1 MATESTQSTPD
12 FVTRWKGAVERG
24 DAAAAT
30 GCLAEDVELI
40 SPLTAQFRFK
50 GRAQL
55 NDVMG
60 AAFEVISDIRFHT
73 DVGDADT
80 RALFYNG
87 RVGDIDVEEAQ
98 LLRLDPGGRI
108 REITLFGR
116 PLPAL
121 TAVMA
126 GMGPRLLR
134 RQGNANLAP
143 VVTAAIA
150 PLAFLT
156 KLGEHRLVPLGDPNR
171 NRHRSGNRSANR
183 TSR

>member
-1 MATESTQSTPD
+1 MAIERPESSPD
-12 FVTRWKGAVERG
+12 FVARWKEAVERG

-30 GCLAEDVELI
+30 ACLSEDVVLI
-40 SPLTAQFRFK
+40 SPLTARFRFK
-50 GRAQL
+50 GQAQL
-55 NDVMG
+55 NDVMV
-60 AAFEVISDIRFHT
+60 AALEVISDIRYHT
-73 DVGDADT
+73 DVGDSGT
-80 RALFYNG
+80 RALFYTG

-98 LLRLDPGGRI
+98 LLRLDPEGRI

-134 RQGNANLAP
+134 RQGKANLAP

-156 KLGEHRLVPLGDPNR
+156 KLGERRLVPLGDPNR
-171 NRHRSGNRSANR
+171 DPHRQPSASASAN
-183 TSR
+183 

>member
-1 MATESTQSTPD
+1 MATERPESIAD
-12 FVTRWKGAVERG
+12 FVSLWKEAVERG

-30 GCLAEDVELI
+30 DCLSEDVELI
-40 SPLTAQFRFK
+40 SPLTARFRFY
-50 GRAQL
+50 GHAQL
-55 NDVMG
+55 NDVLVT
-60 AAFEVISDIRFHT
+60 AFEVISDIRFHT
-73 DVGDADT
+73 DVGDSET

-98 LLRLDPGGRI
+98 LLRLDPEGRI

-134 RQGNANLAP
+134 RQGKGNLAP

-156 KLGEHRLVPLGDPNR
+156 KLGERRLVPLGDPNR
-171 NRHRSGNRSANR
+171 IRHRSGDASA
-183 TSR
+183 S